1 MGGCPSGTVLITS
14 GSTSS
19 AITVMT
25 NDDELREGDE
35 RFTLSL
41 TEVLPSI
48 EGRISIST
56 VSTASVTI
64 EANDEDGSIVEIGF
78 LPTDYRVLESAGIVT
93 LTVSV
98 LSGNILTGSVT
109 VLVTTSDGSAVAGED
124 YTSVSESLVFDSVV
138 TVRTVAVLLSRDGVV
153 ERLEDFVSVLS
164 STSSDALLSSTRATV
179 TIGDEDRGE
188 ISVVS
193 ESESVPEGSA
203 VRFTVELGDGVT
215 ASEDLSVS
223 WSVDCSG
230 SVTSVDFVGGCPSG
244 TVLITSGSTSS
255 AITVMTNDDELR
267 EGDERFTLSLTEVL
281 PSIEGRIS
289 ISTVSTASV
298 TIEANDED
306 GSIVEIGFLPTDY
319 RVLESAGIV
328 TLTVSVLS
336 GNILTGSVTVLVTTS
351 DGSAVAGED
360 YTSVSESLV
369 FDSVVTVR
377 TVAVLLS
384 RDGVVERLEDFVSV
398 LSSTSSDA
406 LLSSTRATVTIGD
419 EDRGEISVVSESE
432 SVPEGS
438 AVRFTVELGD
448 GVTASEDLS
457 VSWSVD
463 CSGSVTSVDFAGF
476 GDVCP
481 SGTVLITSGSTSSA
495 ITVMTNDDELREGD
509 ERFTLSLTEV
519 LPSIEGRISISTVST
534 ASVTIE
540 ANDED
545 GSIVEIGFLPTDY
558 RVLESAGIVTLTVS
572 VLSGNI
578 LTGSVTVLVTTS
590 DGSAVAGEDT
600 RLCRS
605 LWCLTLL

>member
-1 MGGCPSGTVLITS
+1 MFDSVVTVRTVAVLLSRDGVVERLEDFVSVLSSTSSDALLSSTRATVTIGDEDRGEISVVSESESVPEGSAVRFTVELGDGVTASEDLSVSWSVDCSGSVTSVDFAGFGDVCPSGTVLITS

-19 AITVMT
+19 VITVMT

-230 SVTSVDFVGGCPSG
+230 SVTSVDFV
-244 TVLITSGSTSS
+244 
-255 AITVMTNDDELR
+255 
-267 EGDERFTLSLTEVL
+267 
-281 PSIEGRIS
+281 
-289 ISTVSTASV
+289 
-298 TIEANDED
+298 
-306 GSIVEIGFLPTDY
+306 
-319 RVLESAGIV
+319 
-328 TLTVSVLS
+328 
-336 GNILTGSVTVLVTTS
+336 
-351 DGSAVAGED
+351 
-360 YTSVSESLV
+360 
-369 FDSVVTVR
+369 VVVH
-377 TVAVLLS
+377 
-384 RDGVVERLEDFVSV
+384 
-398 LSSTSSDA
+398 
-406 LLSSTRATVTIGD
+406 
-419 EDRGEISVVSESE
+419 RGL
-432 SVPEGS
+432 
-438 AVRFTVELGD
+438 F
-448 GVTASEDLS
+448 
-457 VSWSVD
+457 
-463 CSGSVTSVDFAGF
+463 
-476 GDVCP
+476 
-481 SGTVLITSGSTSSA
+481 
-495 ITVMTNDDELREGD
+495 
-509 ERFTLSLTEV
+509 
-519 LPSIEGRISISTVST
+519 
-534 ASVTIE
+534 
-540 ANDED
+540 
-545 GSIVEIGFLPTDY
+545 
-558 RVLESAGIVTLTVS
+558 
-572 VLSGNI
+572 
-578 LTGSVTVLVTTS
+578 
-590 DGSAVAGEDT
+590 
-600 RLCRS
+600 
-605 LWCLTLL
+605 

>member
-1 MGGCPSGTVLITS
+1 
-14 GSTSS
+14 
-19 AITVMT
+19 MT

-193 ESESVPEGSA
+193 ESESVAEGSA

-223 WSVDCSG
+223 WSVDCSD

-306 GSIVEIGFLPTDY
+306 GSIVEIGFLPRDY

-336 GNILTGSVTVLVTTS
+336 GI
-351 DGSAVAGED
+351 
-360 YTSVSESLV
+360 Y
-369 FDSVVTVR
+369 
-377 TVAVLLS
+377 
-384 RDGVVERLEDFVSV
+384 
-398 LSSTSSDA
+398 
-406 LLSSTRATVTIGD
+406 
-419 EDRGEISVVSESE
+419 
-432 SVPEGS
+432 
-438 AVRFTVELGD
+438 
-448 GVTASEDLS
+448 
-457 VSWSVD
+457 
-463 CSGSVTSVDFAGF
+463 
-476 GDVCP
+476 
-481 SGTVLITSGSTSSA
+481 
-495 ITVMTNDDELREGD
+495 
-509 ERFTLSLTEV
+509 
-519 LPSIEGRISISTVST
+519 
-534 ASVTIE
+534 
-540 ANDED
+540 
-545 GSIVEIGFLPTDY
+545 
-558 RVLESAGIVTLTVS
+558 
-572 VLSGNI
+572 
-578 LTGSVTVLVTTS
+578 
-590 DGSAVAGEDT
+590 
-600 RLCRS
+600 
-605 LWCLTLL
+605 